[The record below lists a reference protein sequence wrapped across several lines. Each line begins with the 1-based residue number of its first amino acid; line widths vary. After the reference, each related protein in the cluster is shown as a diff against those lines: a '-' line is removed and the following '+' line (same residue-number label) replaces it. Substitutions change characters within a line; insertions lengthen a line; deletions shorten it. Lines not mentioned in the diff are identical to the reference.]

1 MNDALLRARRTRTYS
16 VCVVLSAWC
25 AAGAVA
31 QEIIQKPKQA
41 PPTLRQHRPPDRP
54 IRVRPPQAAPRI
66 EESYVP
72 SRELLDDVEIDA
84 ALLSCIERLGDPTYG
99 LREQATVELST
110 GDFAREQIYA
120 AMARLTLTA
129 EQRHRLLT
137 ALTDKLLSTPRGA
150 VGISVINPRVQP
162 EKIIVRTLLADL
174 PAVKVLDVGDRITHL
189 NGEAL
194 PNWESFVRHVQTSK
208 PGTMIA
214 LTVERV
220 VSGRRPNRREIG
232 VRQPTFETIEVEIK
246 LGSAELLLDES
257 GRVQRSGEVYLR
269 LKAEAEDAA
278 RTFGPRPRHL
288 QLRQ

>member
-1 MNDALLRARRTRTYS
+1 M
-16 VCVVLSAWC
+16 
-25 AAGAVA
+25 
-31 QEIIQKPKQA
+31 
-41 PPTLRQHRPPDRP
+41 
-54 IRVRPPQAAPRI
+54 
-66 EESYVP
+66 P

-189 NGEAL
+189 NG
-194 PNWESFVRHVQTSK
+194 
-208 PGTMIA
+208 
-214 LTVERV
+214 
-220 VSGRRPNRREIG
+220 
-232 VRQPTFETIEVEIK
+232 
-246 LGSAELLLDES
+246 
-257 GRVQRSGEVYLR
+257 
-269 LKAEAEDAA
+269 
-278 RTFGPRPRHL
+278 
-288 QLRQ
+288 